1 MGFTGHLIV
10 FRAGSA
16 ELPEVPDPA
25 EVLSCPGGWH
35 VLTGSGTAAPGSPGD
50 LAARLAERTA
60 APALVA
66 RVFHSDWSEIHGC
79 LPGGPAWMF
88 EQAVHLVV
96 EQAVRERFGCE
107 QDDEGLSAEEWQE
120 CVDEVTAEWEQ
131 QRAEALGHALAWA
144 GAAGLPFDP
153 QQVEL
158 AVESDELYAE
168 HAAWDLLR
176 ALGVPVPP
184 DR

>member
-16 ELPEVPDPA
+16 ELPEVPEPA
-25 EVLSCPGGWH
+25 EVLPCPGGWH
-35 VLTGSGTAAPGSPGD
+35 VLTDYGTAAPAPPDD
-50 LAARLAERTA
+50 LAARLAGRTA

-66 RVFHSDWSEIHGC
+66 RVLHGDRSEIHGC

-131 QRAEALGHALAWA
+131 QRAEALGHALARA
-144 GAAGLPFDP
+144 RAAGLPCDP
-153 QQVEL
+153 RQVEL

-184 DR
+184 S

>member
-16 ELPEVPDPA
+16 ELPEVPEPA
-25 EVLSCPGGWH
+25 EVLSCPGGWR
-35 VLTGSGTAAPGSPGD
+35 VLTDYG
-50 LAARLAERTA
+50 TA

-66 RVFHSDWSEIHGC
+66 RVLHGDRSEIHGC

-131 QRAEALGHALAWA
+131 QRAEALGHALARA
-144 GAAGLPFDP
+144 RAAGLPCDP
-153 QQVEL
+153 RQVEL

-184 DR
+184 S